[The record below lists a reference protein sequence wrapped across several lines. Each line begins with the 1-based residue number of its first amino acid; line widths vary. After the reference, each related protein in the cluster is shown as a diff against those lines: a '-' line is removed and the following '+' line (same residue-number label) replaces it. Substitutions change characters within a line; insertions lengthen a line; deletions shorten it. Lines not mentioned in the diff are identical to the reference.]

1 MALSQL
7 YIISEENMKNNQYCY
22 LKKARGNR
30 IISALAISSLLLVVS
45 GCDSTMKESKPT
57 DTVTNTAPNLD
68 NPSLSDKNKN
78 NSDYKAVSKDGF
90 IAADDGAST
99 PYGIE
104 KVTTANNQFA
114 VDMYQQ
120 INGQPD
126 QADDNVFFSPY
137 SLSTAMAMLY
147 AAAEGETKAQIQK
160 TFHYPAPAILN
171 PNSAALYNQFN
182 KPNPDYK
189 LATVN
194 DLWMQQGLTPT
205 KSYIDTVQRYYS
217 GQVTALD
224 FEGSPDSARQTINKK
239 IVEKTKQ
246 MIPELLPKGSIKSDT
261 AVVLTNAVYFKGD
274 WTLPF
279 TAERTSAQ
287 PFYNAI
293 GRASTVQMMQQQSYF
308 SYYEDKHIQ
317 VVQLPYKG
325 DDLSML
331 VVLPK
336 FNHKL
341 AMQQLTKSLSATK
354 IKQWRSGLVR
364 QEVDLQLPK
373 FKLDARY
380 QMKTLLADM
389 GMPKAFNNGA
399 EFNLYADGTP
409 IKLDEV
415 YHQAVVTVDEKGT
428 EAAAAAGAV
437 GMYVGMSYPVEFK
450 ADHPFMFM
458 IKDNKTDAI
467 LFLGQV
473 NKP

>member
-1 MALSQL
+1 MQNSQL
-7 YIISEENMKNNQYCY
+7 VSV
-22 LKKARGNR
+22 
-30 IISALAISSLLLVVS
+30 LAISSLLLIVS
-45 GCDSTMKESKPT
+45 GCDSTIKNNRAGAVT
-57 DTVTNTAPNLD
+57 DTIPHNQPAI
-68 NPSLSDKNKN
+68 N
-78 NSDYKAVSKDGF
+78 NQVPLTEIKTLT
-90 IAADDGAST
+90 ST
-99 PYGIE
+99 PEGIAE
-104 KVTTANNQFA
+104 VVTANNQFA
-114 VDMYQQ
+114 IAMYQQ
-120 INGQPD
+120 INGKSEQVD
-126 QADDNVFFSPY
+126 KNVFFSPY

>member
-99 PYGIE
+99 PDGIE

-308 SYYEDKHIQ
+308 SYYENKHIQ

-336 FNHKL
+336 LNHKL

>member
-1 MALSQL
+1 
-7 YIISEENMKNNQYCY
+7 MKNDPLRY
-22 LKKARGNR
+22 LKYAAYNR
-30 IISALAISSLLLVVS
+30 VISVLAVTTLVLMAT
-45 GCDSTMKESKPT
+45 GCDNTIRNNRASVVT
-57 DTVTNTAPNLD
+57 DTIPHNQPTINHQAP
-68 NPSLSDKNKN
+68 PIEA
-78 NSDYKAVSKDGF
+78 KALISIPEG
-90 IAADDGAST
+90 IA
-99 PYGIE
+99 E
-104 KVTTANNQFA
+104 VVTANNQFA
-114 VDMYQQ
+114 IDMYQQ
-120 INGQPD
+120 INGKSEQVD
-126 QADDNVFFSPY
+126 ENVFFSPY

-171 PNSAALYNQFN
+171 PNSTVLYNQFN

-205 KSYIDTVQRYYS
+205 KSYIDTVQCYYS

-224 FEGSPDSARQTINKK
+224 FEGSPDPARQTINKK
-239 IVEKTKQ
+239 IADKTKQ
-246 MIPELLPKGSIKSDT
+246 LIPELLPKGSIKSDT
-261 AVVLTNAVYFKGD
+261 AVVLTNAIYFNGD
-274 WTLPF
+274 WTMPF

-293 GRASTVQMMQQQSYF
+293 GIASTVQMMQQQSYF
-308 SYYEDKHIQ
+308 DYYEDKHIQ

-341 AMQQLTKSLSATK
+341 AMQKLAKILSVTK
-354 IKQWRSGLVR
+354 IKQWSSGLVR
-364 QEVDLQLPK
+364 QEVNLHLPK

-389 GMPKAFNNGA
+389 GMPKAFDNGA
-399 EFNLYADGTP
+399 EFNLYANGPP

-415 YHQAVVTVDEKGT
+415 FHQTPTFTKSPDK
-428 EAAAAAGAV
+428 
-437 GMYVGMSYPVEFK
+437 YY
-450 ADHPFMFM
+450 D
-458 IKDNKTDAI
+458 
-467 LFLGQV
+467 
-473 NKP
+473 

>member
-1 MALSQL
+1 MQNSQL
-7 YIISEENMKNNQYCY
+7 VSV
-22 LKKARGNR
+22 
-30 IISALAISSLLLVVS
+30 LAISSLLLIVS
-45 GCDSTMKESKPT
+45 GCDSTIKNNRAGAVT
-57 DTVTNTAPNLD
+57 DTIPHNQPAINHQAPPIEEKVL
-68 NPSLSDKNKN
+68 
-78 NSDYKAVSKDGF
+78 
-90 IAADDGAST
+90 IST
-99 PYGIE
+99 PEGIAE
-104 KVTTANNQFA
+104 IITANNQFA
-114 VDMYQQ
+114 IAMYQQ

-126 QADDNVFFSPY
+126 QADKNVFFSPY
-137 SLSTAMAMLY
+137 SLSTVMAILY

-194 DLWMQQGLTPT
+194 DLWMQQGLTLN
-205 KSYIDTVQRYYS
+205 KSYADTVQHYYS

-224 FEGSPDSARQTINKK
+224 FEGSPDPARQTINKK
-239 IVEKTKQ
+239 IADKTKQ
-246 MIPELLPKGSIKSDT
+246 LIPELLPKGSIKSDT
-261 AVVLTNAVYFKGD
+261 AVVLTNAIYFKGD
-274 WTLPF
+274 WTMPF
-279 TAERTSAQ
+279 TAERTSAK

>member
-1 MALSQL
+1 MQNDPLRYFRYA
-7 YIISEENMKNNQYCY
+7 
-22 LKKARGNR
+22 AHNR
-30 IISALAISSLLLVVS
+30 VISALAITSLVLGVS
-45 GCDSTMKESKPT
+45 GCD
-57 DTVTNTAPNLD
+57 NAI
-68 NPSLSDKNKN
+68 KN
-78 NSDYKAVSKDGF
+78 NRTGAVTGMVTPNQPTINHQAPPTEVKALISTSEG
-90 IAADDGAST
+90 IA
-99 PYGIE
+99 E
-104 KVTTANNQFA
+104 VVTANNQFA
-114 VDMYQQ
+114 IDMYQQ

-126 QADDNVFFSPY
+126 QADKNVFFSPY
-137 SLSTAMAMLY
+137 SLSTAMAMVY

-354 IKQWRSGLVR
+354 IKQWRSGLGR

-399 EFNLYADGTP
+399 EFNLYADGPP

-437 GMYVGMSYPVEFK
+437 GMYVGMSYPVKFK
-450 ADHPFMFM
+450 ADHPFMFV

>member
-1 MALSQL
+1 MQNDPLRYFRYA
-7 YIISEENMKNNQYCY
+7 
-22 LKKARGNR
+22 AHNR
-30 IISALAISSLLLVVS
+30 VISALAITSLVLGVS
-45 GCDSTMKESKPT
+45 GCD
-57 DTVTNTAPNLD
+57 NAI
-68 NPSLSDKNKN
+68 KN
-78 NSDYKAVSKDGF
+78 NRTGAVTGMVTPNQPTINHQAPPTEVKALISTSEG
-90 IAADDGAST
+90 IA
-99 PYGIE
+99 E
-104 KVTTANNQFA
+104 VVTANNQFA
-114 VDMYQQ
+114 FDMYQQ

-126 QADDNVFFSPY
+126 QADKNVFFSPY